1 MSKEQNH
8 VKDAIKAYLDERAKN
23 DEQFAQSYA
32 KANKNIDECFDYVI
46 GEAHKRGNAVYMTD
60 AEVFGLA
67 VHYYDED
74 DIMINKL
81 PKGTYVNTSAS
92 AVELSEEDKMVVNRA
107 RRVQRFLSQPFAVAE
122 QFTGVP
128 GTMVSIEDTI
138 KGFKMILDG
147 EVDYLPEPAFLNV
160 GTIEEAIEKGKKL
173 LEQAGGKTI
182 KN

>member
-23 DEQFAQSYA
+23 DKQFAQSYA

-81 PKGTYVNTSAS
+81 PKGTHVNTSAS
-92 AVELSEEDKMVVNRA
+92 AVELSEEDKAKAHEQAVKAYQQQCIYRMREA
-107 RRVQRFLSQPFAVAE
+107 DEEKAKKLAERRKAERERSKHAE
-122 QFTGVP
+122 QSLF
-128 GTMVSIEDTI
+128 D
-138 KGFKMILDG
+138 F
-147 EVDYLPEPAFLNV
+147 
-160 GTIEEAIEKGKKL
+160 
-173 LEQAGGKTI
+173 
-182 KN
+182 

>member
-46 GEAHKRGNAVYMTD
+46 GEAHKRGHAVYMTD

-74 DIMINKL
+74 DIKINRL
-81 PKGTYVNTSAS
+81 PKGTKVSAS
-92 AVELSEEDKMVVNRA
+92 SSAPAVELSEEDKAKAHDQAVKEYKQQCIDRMRA
-107 RRVQRFLSQPFAVAE
+107 AE
-122 QFTGVP
+122 EQ
-128 GTMVSIEDTI
+128 
-138 KGFKMILDG
+138 K
-147 EVDYLPEPAFLNV
+147 A
-160 GTIEEAIEKGKKL
+160 KKL
-173 LEQAGGKTI
+173 AERRKAEREKSNTLQPSLFDF
-182 KN
+182 

>member
-46 GEAHKRGNAVYMTD
+46 GEVRKRGNAVYMTD

-74 DIMINKL
+74 DIKINRLPEGTKL
-81 PKGTYVNTSAS
+81 SAS
-92 AVELSEEDKMVVNRA
+92 APAVELSEEDRA
-107 RRVQRFLSQPFAVAE
+107 KAHDQAVKEYRQQCIDRMREAE
-122 QFTGVP
+122 EQ
-128 GTMVSIEDTI
+128 
-138 KGFKMILDG
+138 K
-147 EVDYLPEPAFLNV
+147 A
-160 GTIEEAIEKGKKL
+160 KKL
-173 LEQAGGKTI
+173 AERRKAERE
-182 KN
+182 KNSTLQPSLFDF

>member
-46 GEAHKRGNAVYMTD
+46 GEVRKRGNAVYMTD

-74 DIMINKL
+74 DIKINRLPEGTKL
-81 PKGTYVNTSAS
+81 SAS
-92 AVELSEEDKMVVNRA
+92 APAVELSEEDKAKAHDQAVNEYRQQCID
-107 RRVQRFLSQPFAVAE
+107 RMREAE
-122 QFTGVP
+122 EQ
-128 GTMVSIEDTI
+128 
-138 KGFKMILDG
+138 K
-147 EVDYLPEPAFLNV
+147 A
-160 GTIEEAIEKGKKL
+160 KKL
-173 LEQAGGKTI
+173 AERRKAERE
-182 KN
+182 KNSTLQPSLFDF

>member
-46 GEAHKRGNAVYMTD
+46 GEVRKRGNAVYMTD

-74 DIMINKL
+74 DIKINRLPEGTKL
-81 PKGTYVNTSAS
+81 SAS
-92 AVELSEEDKMVVNRA
+92 APAVELSEEDKA
-107 RRVQRFLSQPFAVAE
+107 KAHDQAVKEYRQQCIDRMREAE
-122 QFTGVP
+122 EQ
-128 GTMVSIEDTI
+128 
-138 KGFKMILDG
+138 K
-147 EVDYLPEPAFLNV
+147 A
-160 GTIEEAIEKGKKL
+160 KKL
-173 LEQAGGKTI
+173 AERRKAERE
-182 KN
+182 KNSTLQPSLFDF